1 MYIIKNQNKRKITQD
16 KIWIQ
21 TPLSIPATKRDVI
34 QLFKDLEKRLESL
47 GARESGI
54 CLLRDQIYG
63 ECFDETVRQVT
74 INFKKRGVNK
84 SHSFLSIKYSP
95 KLQKTL

>member
-1 MYIIKNQNKRKITQD
+1 MLISD

-34 QLFKDLEKRLESL
+34 QLFKDLEKRLKML

-74 INFKKRGVNK
+74 INFKKRGVII
-84 SHSFLSIKYSP
+84 SQFYALCR
-95 KLQKTL
+95 